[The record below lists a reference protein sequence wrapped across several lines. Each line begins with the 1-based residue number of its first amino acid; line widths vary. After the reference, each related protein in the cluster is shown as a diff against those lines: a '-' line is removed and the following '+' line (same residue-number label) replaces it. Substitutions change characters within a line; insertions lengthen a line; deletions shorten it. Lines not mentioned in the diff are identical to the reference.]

1 MKNFARVRS
10 AVVGAV
16 LLGLSAVANAI
27 PTLQLGIG
35 GGTYDSLTQTVIASS
50 NSFSLYAYL
59 IPDTT
64 NPYTDIYTISMAVSD
79 QVSVETD
86 LGSFKVDGNVINVTS
101 GMNYGIP
108 PVDNMVDDLQK
119 HSVFPTYFVEKT
131 FSFDSS
137 NQSGIFNAEDHPS
150 FDPQSGTG
158 MYYKEFKI
166 DVTNFD
172 EKYAIHFDLYKVSP
186 VTEEHCTGHGKKKIC
201 TTVPTG
207 ELEISQ
213 FAPFSHDAQSGPGG
227 DGGGPPNETPEP
239 APMFLLGLGLLGMAW
254 MRRKT

>member
-35 GGTYDSLTQTVIASS
+35 GGTYDSLTQTVIASGD
-50 NSFSLYAYL
+50 SFSLYAYL

-64 NPYTDIYTISMAVSD
+64 NQYTDIYTISMAVSD
-79 QVSVETD
+79 QVSVATD
-86 LGSFKVDGNVINVTS
+86 LGSFTVDGNVINVTS
-101 GMNYGIP
+101 SMNYGIP

-131 FSFDSS
+131 FSFGSS
-137 NQSGIFNAEDHPS
+137 NQSGIFNTQDHPS

-186 VTEEHCTGHGKKKIC
+186 VTEEDCTGHGKKKKC

-227 DGGGPPNETPEP
+227 DGGGSPNETPEP